1 MADPNRAIPAH
12 TSQPSGNIAMS
23 KQKSAHSIDIAKA
36 LVDPG
41 SVFSTPDEILDHTM
55 LTREDKIEIL
65 RRWEY
70 DASEVDVSRE
80 EGMPGGDGD
89 LLRRILLALERLAI
103 IDTEQSA
110 PTKQRGLPRS
120 AVKPR

>member
-1 MADPNRAIPAH
+1 
-12 TSQPSGNIAMS
+12 MS
-23 KQKSAHSIDIAKA
+23 KQEATQPIDMAKA

-41 SVFSTPDEILDHTM
+41 SVFSTPEEVLNHTA
-55 LTREDKIEIL
+55 LSREDKIEIL
-65 RRWEY
+65 RRWVY

-89 LLRRILLALERLAI
+89 LLRRILLALERLAT

-120 AVKPR
+120 AIKPR